1 MQSLATQDGDG
12 LVNEMASSLVL
23 ATPPPPALTARNT
36 GLQYIRGAVGSPV
49 CVAFSVFAA
58 CVGLG
63 YAGILGA
70 AVAMLAVVMLG
81 MCSTRYRFVRR
92 HLDRQ
97 AQIRERCKRESAR
110 LRQLRPTG
118 PVRQQ
123 QYIELREL
131 VEQIERTDA
140 SEASRYD
147 LQDLLDHF
155 VRLAVSHQRCLEA
168 LRLAGSHD
176 LPQTTLAIETASHRS
191 KRRRDIVA
199 RRVKHREECLRRV
212 ERLADELEAVDEL
225 VRLVAQR
232 AACPAID
239 PDLGREIERRL
250 WELDEV
256 DAAYDQLSA

>member
-1 MQSLATQDGDG
+1 MDLT
-12 LVNEMASSLVL
+12 
-23 ATPPPPALTARNT
+23 TIPPPVLTARNSN
-36 GLQYIRGAVGSPV
+36 LAYMRGAICSPV
-49 CVAFSVFAA
+49 CVAVTVFAS

-63 YAGILGA
+63 YAGVLGA
-70 AVAMLAVVMLG
+70 LVAMLSVIILG
-81 MCSTRYRFVRR
+81 ISTTRYRFVRR

-97 AQIRERCKRESAR
+97 AELRERCRRESSR

-140 SEASRYD
+140 DDARRFE

-155 VRLAVSHQRCLEA
+155 VRLAMSHQRCLDA
-168 LRLAGSHD
+168 LRLAATHD
-176 LPQTTLAIETASHRS
+176 LPQSVQTSLAIDRN

-199 RRVKHREECLRRV
+199 RRVRHREECLRRV
-212 ERLADELEAVDEL
+212 ERLADELEAIDEL

-232 AACPAID
+232 TACPEVD
-239 PDLGREIERRL
+239 PEVGREIERRL

>member
-1 MQSLATQDGDG
+1 MQPLASQTGVG
-12 LVNEMASSLVL
+12 LVL
-23 ATPPPPALTARNT
+23 ATPPPALTVRNT
-36 GLQYIRGAVGSPV
+36 SLSYVRGAVGSPV
-49 CVAFSVFAA
+49 CVAVAVFAA

-63 YAGILGA
+63 YAGLIG
-70 AVAMLAVVMLG
+70 AMLAMFAVCAIG
-81 MCSTRYRFVRR
+81 ATSTRYRFVRR

-97 AQIRERCKRESAR
+97 AQIRDRCRRESQR

-140 SEASRYD
+140 SEASRFD

-155 VRLAVSHQRCLEA
+155 VRLATSHQKCLEA
-168 LRLAGSHD
+168 LRLAGTHD
-176 LPQTTLAIETASHRS
+176 LPQTTLAIDTTNSRS
-191 KRRRDIVA
+191 KRRRDIIA
-199 RRVKHREECLRRV
+199 RRLKHREECLNRV

-232 AACPAID
+232 VACPSID
-239 PDLGREIERRL
+239 PELGREIERRL

-256 DAAYDQLSA
+256 DAALDQLSA

>member
-1 MQSLATQDGDG
+1 MKSMQPA
-12 LVNEMASSLVL
+12 ASQNALTIF
-23 ATPPPPALTARNT
+23 AAAPHPALMTRNT
-36 GLQYIRGAVGSPV
+36 SLTYVRGAVGSPV
-49 CVAFSVFAA
+49 CVAFAVFAA

-63 YAGILGA
+63 YAGLLGA
-70 AVAMLAVVMLG
+70 FVAMMAVVG
-81 MCSTRYRFVRR
+81 MGVASTRYAFVRR

-97 AQIRERCKRESAR
+97 AQIRERCKRESIR

-131 VEQIERTDA
+131 VEQIERNDPQ
-140 SEASRYD
+140 EAARFD

-155 VRLAVSHQRCLEA
+155 VRLATSHQKCLEA

-176 LPQTTLAIETASHRS
+176 LPQNTLALERS

-212 ERLADELEAVDEL
+212 ERLADELEAIDEL

-232 AACPAID
+232 AACPEMD
-239 PDLGREIERRL
+239 TDLGREIERRL

>member
-1 MQSLATQDGDG
+1 MHSLASETGTQVEAALG
-12 LVNEMASSLVL
+12 LVAIPSH
-23 ATPPPPALTARNT
+23 ALTARNSN
-36 GLQYIRGAVGSPV
+36 LAYMRGAVGSPV
-49 CVAFSVFAA
+49 CVAVTVFAG

-63 YAGILGA
+63 YAGVVGALVACLTVILMG
-70 AVAMLAVVMLG
+70 LTT
-81 MCSTRYRFVRR
+81 TRYQFVRR

-97 AQIRERCKRESAR
+97 AEIRERCRRESTR

-140 SEASRYD
+140 DEARRFE

-155 VRLAVSHQRCLEA
+155 VRLSISHQRCLDA
-168 LRLAGSHD
+168 LRLAGTHD
-176 LPQTTLAIETASHRS
+176 LPQSIQTSLAIETTR
-191 KRRRDIVA
+191 KRRSDIVA
-199 RRVKHREECLRRV
+199 RRIRHREECLRRV
-212 ERLADELEAVDEL
+212 ERLGDELEAIDEL

-232 AACPAID
+232 AACPEVD
-239 PDLGREIERRL
+239 PDVGREIERRL

>member
-1 MQSLATQDGDG
+1 MQPLATQTGTG
-12 LVNEMASSLVL
+12 TELVL
-23 ATPPPPALTARNT
+23 AAPPQALTVRSSS
-36 GLQYIRGAVGSPV
+36 LSYMRGAVGSPI
-49 CVAFSVFAA
+49 CVAIAVFAG

-63 YAGILGA
+63 YAGVLGA
-70 AVAMLAVVMLG
+70 LLSMLSVVVLG
-81 MCSTRYRFVRR
+81 ITTTRYKFVRR

-97 AQIRERCKRESAR
+97 AEIRDRCKRESTR

-131 VEQIERTDA
+131 VEQIERTDPN
-140 SEASRYD
+140 EARRFE
-147 LQDLLDHF
+147 LQELLDHF
-155 VRLAVSHQRCLEA
+155 VRLSVGHQRCLEA

-176 LPQTTLAIETASHRS
+176 LPHQTTLAIETSNRS

-199 RRVKHREECLRRV
+199 RRIRHREECLRRV

-232 AACPAID
+232 AACPSID

-256 DAAYDQLSA
+256 DAALDQLSA